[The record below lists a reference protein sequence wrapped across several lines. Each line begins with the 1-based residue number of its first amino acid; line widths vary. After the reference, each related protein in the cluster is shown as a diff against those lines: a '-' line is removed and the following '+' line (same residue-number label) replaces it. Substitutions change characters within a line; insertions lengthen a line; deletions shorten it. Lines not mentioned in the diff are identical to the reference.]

1 MRATQH
7 LDRGI
12 VVLVP
17 EPADDPGDLEDRIH
31 DEVVR
36 GRRAPGDTASAVK
49 VVILDLSGQRDTPRW
64 LKAMG
69 PQVPDVNVRVALGG
83 PGYAVARALG
93 VPALYEWYPTVE
105 DALRGGV

>member
-7 LDRGI
+7 LERGT

-17 EPADDPGDLEDRIH
+17 EPHDDPADLEDRIH

-36 GRRAPGDTASAVK
+36 GKQAPGDPTSAIK
-49 VVILDLSGQRDTPRW
+49 VVILDLSARRDTPVW
-64 LKAMG
+64 LKALG
-69 PQVPDVNVRVALGG
+69 PQVPDVNLRVALGV

-93 VPALYEWYPTVE
+93 VPALYEWYATVD
-105 DALRGGV
+105 DALRAGV

>member
-7 LDRGI
+7 LERGA

-17 EPADDPGDLEDRIH
+17 EPHDDPADLEDRIH

-36 GRRAPGDTASAVK
+36 GKQAPGDPASAVK

-69 PQVPDVNVRVALGG
+69 PQVPDVNLRVALGR

-93 VPALYEWYPTVE
+93 VPALYEWYATVD
-105 DALRGGV
+105 DALRGGE